1 MRIGEPLKPDRAFM
15 KLYYAYL
22 LIADAIIFL
31 GVILPAV
38 ISAVVFLPLDQSLT
52 VVASL
57 ILPFLLAVWFIAYWI
72 PKYYLSTS
80 YVFAESEIVVEK
92 GVWWKHKSTVP
103 YNRVTNIDVVQGPLS
118 RRFGL
123 GKIRVQTAGYSA
135 AGGGAGAIAE
145 AQIFGVKNFEEI
157 RNFILD
163 MVRGVKPVAVEAA
176 VEAEAAVAKQAA
188 QQMLD
193 ELRKIRDLLE
203 HRDQSG

>member
-1 MRIGEPLKPDRAFM
+1 MRTGEPFKPDKAFM

-22 LIADAIIFL
+22 LIVDAIIFL
-31 GVILPAV
+31 GGVLPAV
-38 ISAVVFLPLDQSLT
+38 ISAVVYLPLDQALT

-80 YVFAESEIVVEK
+80 YVFAEREIVVEK

-103 YNRVTNIDVVQGPLS
+103 YNRVTNIDIVQGPLS
-118 RRFGL
+118 RHFGL

-145 AQIFGVKNFEEI
+145 AQIFGVKNFEEVKD
-157 RNFILD
+157 FILS
-163 MVRGVKPVAVEAA
+163 MVQGIKPVAVEAA
-176 VEAEAAVAKQAA
+176 AEPLAPIETAE
-188 QQMLD
+188 QMLA
-193 ELRKIRDLLE
+193 ELRKIREILE
-203 HRDQSG
+203 QRSP

>member
-1 MRIGEPLKPDRAFM
+1 MKIGEQFKPDKAFM

-22 LIADAIIFL
+22 LIVDAIIFL

-38 ISAVVFLPLDQSLT
+38 VSSVVYLPLDQALI

-80 YVFAESEIVVEK
+80 FLFTESEIVVER

-103 YNRVTNIDVVQGPLS
+103 YNRITNIDIVQGPVS
-118 RRFGL
+118 RHFGL

-145 AQIFGVKNFEEI
+145 AQIFGIKNFEEI
-157 RNFILD
+157 RNFILTQ
-163 MVRGVKPVAVEAA
+163 VRGLRPVAVEAA
-176 VEAEAAVAKQAA
+176 VEAEAPVAKQAA

-193 ELRKIRDLLE
+193 ELRKIRELLE
-203 HRDQSG
+203 HRG